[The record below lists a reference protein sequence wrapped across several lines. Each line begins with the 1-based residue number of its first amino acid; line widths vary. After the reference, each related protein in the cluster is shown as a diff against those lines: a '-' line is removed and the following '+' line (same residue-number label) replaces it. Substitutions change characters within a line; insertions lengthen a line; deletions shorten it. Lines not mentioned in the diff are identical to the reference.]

1 MEQQLFVYGTLMSS
15 ERAFALFAAA
25 SLRWV
30 AAHLPNA
37 RLYNVDG
44 YPIAV
49 PGKGIVSGEVHWLDP
64 AQLPGLLQQL
74 DHYEG
79 DEYVR
84 KLCPVTLAT
93 GEQCEAWVYLGDPTA
108 TARLPLIVVA
118 IGGSVINTI
127 NNDSIEII
135 IVLC

>member
-1 MEQQLFVYGTLMSS
+1 MEDRLFVYGTLMSG

-25 SLRWV
+25 SLRSV
-30 AAHLPNA
+30 AARLHNA
-37 RLYNVDG
+37 RLHNVDG

-49 PGKGIVSGEVHWLDP
+49 LGKGTVSGEVHWLDP
-64 AQLPGLLQQL
+64 AQLPSLLQQL

-84 KLCPVTLAT
+84 TICSVHLAT

-108 TARLPLIVVA
+108 AERLPLIR
-118 IGGSVINTI
+118 GG
-127 NNDSIEII
+127 DWRQRA
-135 IVLC
+135 